1 MQRAQSIIVTY
12 RKFRAPRRSALARD
26 LALFVRR
33 HRSADLYHVSGRKEI
48 RLFWKRQM
56 KSGKKSFWGKHRRK
70 VIIGAASAAVVM
82 LMALVLWRYV
92 QHDARAPELTGVAS
106 RMRSDTTLWTHREKD
121 ASQMLGDIRDG
132 NIVAVGVSPNAI
144 LVSTRDGQRYFVTDH
159 NATFSHAL
167 LLSEPN
173 AQERA
178 PYQLVWLPDANIRSA
193 NAKWAGIVDHA
204 RDVCSV
210 LFPLLMIGGLA
221 WFMRREMTGGAKLL
235 GRAPDMT
242 FDDVIGASEAKAALA
257 DIRAYLT
264 DPAQFTALGVR
275 APCGILMAGGPGVG
289 KTRLAQALA
298 GECNA
303 NFISITGSYF
313 SAKYY
318 GVGIQKVKHLF
329 ELARKNAP
337 TVIFIDEAD
346 GLAKRTD
353 TNSGPVEAESN
364 RIINQLLAEMD
375 GFESNEGV
383 IIVAATNHPDN
394 LDEALRR
401 PGRFDRTV
409 QVRLPD
415 LEDRAKIFR
424 FYAAK
429 LTSKADDID
438 YTQMA
443 RLTTGLSPATLA
455 MVVNQAGLVARKAGE
470 KCVTSQHFL
479 EAIKIAR
486 IGDVSGAER
495 ALDEDERARIAIHEA
510 GHGLIA
516 ALLGTGVL
524 EEVTILPRGGAL
536 GVALI
541 TKPRDKHLYRETEM
555 RNEIQVLLGGRNA
568 ELLALSEASSGAAQ
582 DLQEASRI
590 GLDMVSKF
598 GFNRDGNLFSLAAL
612 PTQYAGL
619 QLKNA
624 IDHANILLKELD
636 EQCYALLH
644 EYEPVLRAIAEQLL
658 ARETVPGEAVYRLI
672 EAHRGVPQ
680 VSFDSIAA

>member
-1 MQRAQSIIVTY
+1 
-12 RKFRAPRRSALARD
+12 
-26 LALFVRR
+26 
-33 HRSADLYHVSGRKEI
+33 
-48 RLFWKRQM
+48 M
-56 KSGKKSFWGKHRRK
+56 KPGKKTFWARHGRSLAVGVLATA
-70 VIIGAASAAVVM
+70 VI
-82 LMALVLWRYV
+82 ALSGFAMWHYEQANAQV
-92 QHDARAPELTGVAS
+92 APELTGIAS
-106 RMRSDTTLWTHREKD
+106 EMRSDATPWTHQEKD
-121 ASQMLGDIRDG
+121 ASGMMRDMRDAKVTA
-132 NIVAVGVSPNAI
+132 IGVSPNAI
-144 LVSTRDGQRYFVTDH
+144 LVSTRDGSKYFVTDS

-167 LLSEPN
+167 LLGDV
-173 AQERA
+173 RA
-178 PYQLVWLPDANIRSA
+178 DKRAAYQLVWLPNTDLPASGSKWMSLFERIRDLVSL
-193 NAKWAGIVDHA
+193 
-204 RDVCSV
+204 
-210 LFPLLMIGGLA
+210 LFPLLLIGGLF
-221 WFMRREMTGGAKLL
+221 WFMRREMKGGAKLL
-235 GRAPDMT
+235 SKSPAFC
-242 FDDVIGASEAKAALA
+242 FDDVIGAGEAKAALA
-257 DIRAYLT
+257 DIQSYLT
-264 DPAQFTALGVR
+264 DPKQFSEMGVR
-275 APCGILMAGGPGVG
+275 APCGILMVGGPGVG

-298 GECNA
+298 GECGA

-353 TNSGPVEAESN
+353 TGGGPVEAESN

-415 LEDRAKIFR
+415 VEDRAKIFR
-424 FYAAK
+424 FYADK
-429 LTSKADDID
+429 LKSKAKDVD
-438 YTQMA
+438 YHQLA
-443 RLTTGLSPATLA
+443 RLTTGLSPATLS
-455 MVVNQAGLVARKAGE
+455 MVVNQAGLVARKSGDTIVAS
-470 KCVTSQHFL
+470 KHFL

-495 ALDEDERARIAIHEA
+495 ALNEDERTRIAVHEA
-510 GHGLIA
+510 GHGLVA
-516 ALLGTGVL
+516 ALLETGVL

-541 TKPRDKHLYRETEM
+541 TKMQDKHLYRESEM

-568 ELLALSEASSGAAQ
+568 ELLTFSEASSGAAQ

-590 GLDMVSKF
+590 SLDMVSKF

-612 PTQYAGL
+612 PAQHAGL
-619 QLKNA
+619 QMKA
-624 IDHANILLKELD
+624 SIEHANVLLKELND
-636 EQCYALLH
+636 ECYQLLD
-644 EYEPVLRAIAEQLL
+644 EYAPVLKAIADQLL
-658 ARETVPGEAVYRLI
+658 EQETVPGETVYRLI
-672 EAHRGVPQ
+672 KKHRGALK
-680 VSFDSIAA
+680 IAHEPVAA